1 MRQYSS
7 IIVNLF
13 PVYEISRDAERGV
26 QASAS
31 DDLHEME
38 FRAVDLVRVIY
49 HEYPRVFPLYLD
61 ARLECE

>member
-1 MRQYSS
+1 MRQYPS
-7 IIVNLF
+7 IIVNLL

-26 QASAS
+26 QANAS

-49 HEYPRVFPLYLD
+49 HKYPRVFPPYLD